1 MNEYVLTVFAV
12 CVITGVLGLISY
24 GSGRAEK
31 LALGVITLYII
42 IAPLVS
48 ALSDMDI
55 DSIFDKITLPEQ
67 ELEGGYSEVAE
78 EAFSEGIARAVAE
91 EFSLNKENIRV
102 KIRGFDFENMRAD
115 SITVIL
121 SGRSVTADYR
131 AIEKYFNGLDVGV
144 CKVEIEIG

>member
-1 MNEYVLTVFAV
+1 MTPYEIPNESKKKNPLFIIYIFGL
-12 CVITGVLGLISY
+12 LGM
-24 GSGRAEK
+24 A
-31 LALGVITLYII
+31 ALLYII
-42 IAPLVS
+42 